1 MAENTSGNREG
12 TDFTGF
18 LEDDA
23 EEHRVLVSHKV
34 AILKKKQDLM
44 GQWDQAG
51 TSQAE
56 PSTSSSNVTQHVQ
69 PEPCPYG
76 DDENHWCMN
85 LRQHPQEIAPGVDTS
100 KPVLYI
106 YEEAGANFALFFEAI
121 EEGDDAIREYLDF
134 YEYEVFNED
143 SEEQLD
149 TLIEEMEKHNME
161 KHN

>member
-34 AILKKKQDLM
+34 DILKKKQDLM

-69 PEPCPYG
+69 PEPCPY
-76 DDENHWCMN
+76 DDGENHYCRN
-85 LRQHPQEIAPGVDTS
+85 LLRHGREPASGVDTS
-100 KPVLYI
+100 EPVLYL
-106 YEEAGANFALFFEAI
+106 YDEYYRMDQHEDFFDII
-121 EEGDDAIREYLDF
+121 EEGDDAIREYFELF
-134 YEYEVFNED
+134 EYEIFNND
-143 SEEQLD
+143 PADLEQL
-149 TLIEEMEKHNME
+149 IANMG
-161 KHN
+161 KDM

>member
-34 AILKKKQDLM
+34 DILKKKQDLM

-56 PSTSSSNVTQHVQ
+56 PSTSSSNVTQQ
-69 PEPCPYG
+69 TNSTCS
-76 DDENHWCMN
+76 
-85 LRQHPQEIAPGVDTS
+85 A
-100 KPVLYI
+100 
-106 YEEAGANFALFFEAI
+106 
-121 EEGDDAIREYLDF
+121 
-134 YEYEVFNED
+134 
-143 SEEQLD
+143 
-149 TLIEEMEKHNME
+149 
-161 KHN
+161 